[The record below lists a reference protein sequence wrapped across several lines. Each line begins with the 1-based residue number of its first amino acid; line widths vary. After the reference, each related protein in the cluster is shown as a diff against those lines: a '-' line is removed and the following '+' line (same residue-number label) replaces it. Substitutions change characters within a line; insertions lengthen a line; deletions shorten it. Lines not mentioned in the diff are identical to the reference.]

1 MKGQSNTE
9 AQTCSI
15 CHQRYEGSG
24 HIAAPVK
31 GGRCCNRC
39 NDRYVIPLKIKKM
52 RNEERNKSPDPK
64 SGLFEVDP

>member
-52 RNEERNKSPDPK
+52 RNEGCDPTLSPSSEKS
-64 SGLFEVDP
+64 